1 MTAAQVWL
9 RDGLVPAPEALVP
22 VNDRGFTSGDGVFE
36 AMKVVDG
43 RPFAVTRHL
52 RRLANSA
59 DIVSL
64 GLPEDLDLRAV
75 ITQTIEANAERLGY
89 LARLRITVTA
99 GSAPAGILRSG
110 EGPTVVVTV
119 DPQQPHPDSLTVIT
133 VPWRHNNHSAV
144 SGAKTT
150 SYAENLVILERARA
164 AGADEALMAD
174 TDGRLCEG
182 TTSNVILEV
191 DGRLVTPSLATG
203 CLPGVTRD
211 LLIEWGIVEELDV
224 PFEQVA
230 RASEILL
237 SSSTRDLIPVELIDG
252 RPMSAPGPLGGEA
265 AVQFALRVD
274 EDIDP

>member
-1 MTAAQVWL
+1 
-9 RDGLVPAPEALVP
+9 PAPEALVP

>member
-1 MTAAQVWL
+1 MTTAQVWL
-9 RDGLVPAPEALVP
+9 RDGLVPASEALVP
-22 VNDRGFTSGDGVFE
+22 INDRGFTSGDGVFE

-52 RRLANSA
+52 RRLTNSA
-59 DIVSL
+59 DIVSI

-75 ITQTIEANAERLGY
+75 IEKTIEANADRLGRI
-89 LARLRITVTA
+89 ARLRITVTA

-119 DPQQPHPDSLTVIT
+119 DPQRPHPDSLTVVT

-144 SGAKTT
+144 AGAKTT
-150 SYAENLVILERARA
+150 SYSENLVILERARVD
-164 AGADEALMAD
+164 GADEALMAD

-182 TTSNVILEV
+182 TTSNVIVEV

-211 LLIEWGIVEELDV
+211 LLIEWGLVDELDV
-224 PFEQVA
+224 PFEHVA
-230 RASEILL
+230 QTSEILL

-252 RPMSAPGPLGGEA
+252 RALSAPGPLGGEA
-265 AVQFALRVD
+265 AVRFARLAA
-274 EDIDP
+274 ENLDP